1 MLDAYAKEG
10 KPMPKRFRFALL
22 AAVLAVFTFA
32 LVAGPPPAEAQKKI
46 LNVAAKEPET
56 LDPHTSI
63 LGQSQAIYRWMYRG
77 LTRFAIRDG
86 KVTTAEVD
94 PDLAESWTLSP
105 DGTVWTFK
113 LKKGVQFHKNFGELT
128 AEDVKFSFERQ
139 LQKTPGTRFGV
150 NLEVIKAIEVVDK
163 HTVQIALKAF
173 DPIFLLRMVG
183 YQQGYIVS
191 KKAAT
196 DHEKFKWNPIG
207 TGPFYFE
214 RHSPR
219 EKLVL
224 KAFDTYHAGRP
235 QIDEV
240 HWFDVPEDATKLIGL
255 EKGTFDVLYP
265 EAVTADVA
273 DQVKKMGAVIDRRG
287 PGGQERFYVDM
298 TAKPFDDIRVR
309 RAFMHAIDRKAIKE
323 TMYPGGLARLASSCV
338 PPGYFGHIPMNFPEH
353 DLEKAKKLLAEAGH
367 PNGFTVKNY
376 FISKSFFY
384 PKVLTLAQ
392 EQLRKAGIIV
402 EMQIVEHATYHE
414 NIRKNLN
421 PFVLYGGTRITDA
434 DPWLSLFFD
443 STQIPDPGTG
453 NKGTNFAHYKNIDD
467 LLKAGR
473 VERDV
478 KKRASIYAEAQK
490 RMEKDLVCLPIS
502 DVPSQWPRNPKRVST
517 PFDPEY
523 GEYALHYSYN
533 YPEMLKIISAK

>member
-1 MLDAYAKEG
+1 MSSHVRS
-10 KPMPKRFRFALL
+10 RFPL
-22 AAVLAVFTFA
+22 A
-32 LVAGPPPAEAQKKI
+32 LVAVVATLVVFSLVTLLGPPAAEAQRKKV
-46 LNVAAKEPET
+46 LNIAAKEPES
-56 LDPHTSI
+56 LDPHSSI
-63 LGQSQAIYRWMYRG
+63 LGQSQAIFRFMYRG

-94 PDLAESWTLSP
+94 PDLAESWTLSD

-113 LKKGVQFHKNFGELT
+113 LKKGVQFHGGFGEFT

-139 LQKTPGTRFGV
+139 INKAPGTRFGV
-150 NLEVIKAIEVVDK
+150 NLGVIKAIEVVDP

-183 YQQGYIVS
+183 YQQGYIIS
-191 KKAAT
+191 KKAA
-196 DHEKFKWNPIG
+196 EKHGENFKWNPVG
-207 TGPFYFE
+207 TGPFYFH

-219 EKLVL
+219 EKVILR
-224 KAFDTYHAGRP
+224 AFDKYHLGKPA
-235 QIDEV
+235 IDEV

-255 EKGTFDVLYP
+255 EKGTFDLLYP
-265 EAVTADVA
+265 EAVTADFA

-287 PGGQERFYVDM
+287 PGGQERFYINM
-298 TAKPFDDIRVR
+298 TKPPFDDIRVR
-309 RAFMHAIDRKAIKE
+309 KAFMHAIDRKAIKE
-323 TMYPGGLARLASSCV
+323 TMYPGGLARVAPSCV
-338 PPGYFGHIPMNFPEH
+338 PPGYFGHVPMNFPEYNPAM
-353 DLEKAKKLLAEAGH
+353 AKKLLAEAGH
-367 PNGFTVKNY
+367 PNGFTIKPY

-392 EQLRKAGIIV
+392 EQLKQVGINV
-402 EMQIVEHATYHE
+402 ELQIVEHATYHE

-478 KKRASIYAEAQK
+478 KKRAAIYAEAQK
-490 RMEKDLVCLPIS
+490 RIEKDLVCLPVS
-502 DVPSQWPRNPKRVST
+502 DVPNQWARNPKRVEA
-517 PFDPEY
+517 PFPSEY
-523 GEYALHYSYN
+523 GEFSLHYSYN
-533 YPEMLKIISAK
+533 YPEMLKIISK